1 MRLLLQILLLAV
13 LAGCAS
19 PYRPVYI
26 SSEGDYYI
34 EEQTTQAE
42 YYGSGSILYAD
53 VGFYPWWITAYYP
66 SAFTYYSPYFYPY
79 YFSVWNPPGY
89 SPFYGYHRGYYASW
103 VPPYRFSRAHPADGL
118 WNPVLK
124 APPTATVTVRKPA
137 TWQDLYRNTKYAKYN
152 QTIKYRKID
161 SGNPARS
168 LRLAPKSPYSSL
180 PSIDSGRSSGLKRAS
195 PRPAPVQRSDKP
207 AGQRLSRDKNQ

>member
-34 EEQTTQAE
+34 EEQTTQAG

-53 VGFYPWWITAYYP
+53 VGFYPWWITAYHPY
-66 SAFTYYSPYFYPY
+66 AFSYYSPYFYPY

-89 SPFYGYHRGYYASW
+89 SPFYGYHRGYYANW
-103 VPPYRFSRAHPADGL
+103 VRPHRLSRGRPADGL
-118 WNPVLK
+118 WNPGLS
-124 APPTATVTVRKPA
+124 APPPATIKVRKPA
-137 TWQDLYRNTKYAKYN
+137 AWQDLYRNTKYAKYN
-152 QTIKYRKID
+152 QNTKNRRID
-161 SGNPARS
+161 SGKPTTPFKHTPAKPHAS
-168 LRLAPKSPYSSL
+168 LR
-180 PSIDSGRSSGLKRAS
+180 SIDSGRSSGTNRAS
-195 PRPAPVQRSDKP
+195 SRPAPVQRSYIP
-207 AGQRLSRDKNQ
+207 AGQRLSREKD

>member
-34 EEQTTQAE
+34 EEQTTQAA

-66 SAFTYYSPYFYPY
+66 SAFSFYSPHYYPY
-79 YFSVWNPPGY
+79 YFSVWSPPGY
-89 SPFYGYHRGYYASW
+89 FPFYGYPRGYYANW
-103 VPPYRFSRAHPADGL
+103 LPPHRFSRGRAAEGFG
-118 WNPVLK
+118 NPVLR
-124 APPTATVTVRKPA
+124 APPPATVTVRKPA

-152 QTIKYRKID
+152 QIIKYRKVD
-161 SGNPARS
+161 SGKPAGRFKHDPT
-168 LRLAPKSPYSSL
+168 RPYSSS
-180 PSIDSGRSSGLKRAS
+180 PSIDSGRSSGLNRAS
-195 PRPAPVQRSDKP
+195 PKPAPVQRSYTP
-207 AGQRLSRDKNQ
+207 SRERLSRDKN